1 MDPFQQQPPPVG
13 ELASTLAATN
23 QAVNATTGINIAT
36 SDPAASTR
44 VTPAPA
50 VDGTSA
56 EGAIGV
62 NSSDSPLSDS
72 SEERVRY
79 SQWDDLGMSYTGSAN
94 LKHRA
99 IPTFSFQGAIS
110 RPRTTSSSSS
120 ARAPT
125 PCLSTAA
132 LQDGSYQPGRAYH
145 TTHEDRYD
153 MAGAR
158 AAWGIEGLW
167 GSHQDRARETLLQE
181 LFPDVGQNYVDW
193 DFTSGNS
200 FEAFMLKRQ
209 EMERDERPS
218 LWRTN
223 GSWEVTSDR
232 ETPSMGM
239 IHMAHYGSL
248 PPSGNS

>member
-1 MDPFQQQPPPVG
+1 MDPFQQQPPLVG
-13 ELASTLAATN
+13 ELASTLVATN
-23 QAVNATTGINIAT
+23 QAVNATAGINIAT

-79 SQWDDLGMSYTGSAN
+79 SQWDDLGMSYSGSLN

-99 IPTFSFQGAIS
+99 IPTFSFKGAIS

-120 ARAPT
+120 AGATT

-145 TTHEDRYD
+145 KWIHDSTTRHMRVYSYTVL
-153 MAGAR
+153 ATANIYIV
-158 AAWGIEGLW
+158 A
-167 GSHQDRARETLLQE
+167 QQVTE
-181 LFPDVGQNYVDW
+181 LMMTV
-193 DFTSGNS
+193 
-200 FEAFMLKRQ
+200 
-209 EMERDERPS
+209 
-218 LWRTN
+218 
-223 GSWEVTSDR
+223 
-232 ETPSMGM
+232 
-239 IHMAHYGSL
+239 
-248 PPSGNS
+248 

>member
-23 QAVNATTGINIAT
+23 QVVNAATGINIAT
-36 SDPAASTR
+36 SDQAASTR
-44 VTPAPA
+44 ITPAPA
-50 VDGTSA
+50 GNGTSA
-56 EGAIGV
+56 EGVIVV
-62 NSSDSPLSDS
+62 NSSSDSPLSDS

-79 SQWDDLGMSYTGSAN
+79 SHWDYLGMSYSGSLN

-99 IPTFSFQGAIS
+99 IPTFSFKGAIS

-120 ARAPT
+120 AGATT

-167 GSHQDRARETLLQE
+167 GSHQDQSREALLQK
-181 LFPDVGQNYVDW
+181 LFPDVGQAYVD
-193 DFTSGNS
+193 
-200 FEAFMLKRQ
+200 
-209 EMERDERPS
+209 
-218 LWRTN
+218 
-223 GSWEVTSDR
+223 
-232 ETPSMGM
+232 
-239 IHMAHYGSL
+239 
-248 PPSGNS
+248 

>member
-23 QAVNATTGINIAT
+23 QVVNATTGIAT
-36 SDPAASTR
+36 SDQDASTR
-44 VTPAPA
+44 ITPAPA
-50 VDGTSA
+50 GNGTSA
-56 EGAIGV
+56 EGVIVV

-79 SQWDDLGMSYTGSAN
+79 SHWDDLGMSYSGSLN

-99 IPTFSFQGAIS
+99 IPTFSFKGAIS

-120 ARAPT
+120 AGATT

-145 TTHEDRYD
+145 TTHEDRFGL
-153 MAGAR
+153 AGAR

-167 GSHQDRARETLLQE
+167 GSHQDQARETLL
-181 LFPDVGQNYVDW
+181 DW
-193 DFTSGNS
+193 SPIGGVHRPL
-200 FEAFMLKRQ
+200 ERML
-209 EMERDERPS
+209 
-218 LWRTN
+218 
-223 GSWEVTSDR
+223 
-232 ETPSMGM
+232 
-239 IHMAHYGSL
+239 A
-248 PPSGNS
+248 

>member
-79 SQWDDLGMSYTGSAN
+79 SHWDVVRRLLQPEAPGNPHLQLQGSHLATQN
-94 LKHRA
+94 IFILIVGWGDDPLPVDR
-99 IPTFSFQGAIS
+99 
-110 RPRTTSSSSS
+110 RTTRRLVP
-120 ARAPT
+120 AR
-125 PCLSTAA
+125 S
-132 LQDGSYQPGRAYH
+132 
-145 TTHEDRYD
+145 
-153 MAGAR
+153 
-158 AAWGIEGLW
+158 GLP
-167 GSHQDRARETLLQE
+167 HDT
-181 LFPDVGQNYVDW
+181 
-193 DFTSGNS
+193 
-200 FEAFMLKRQ
+200 
-209 EMERDERPS
+209 
-218 LWRTN
+218 
-223 GSWEVTSDR
+223 
-232 ETPSMGM
+232 
-239 IHMAHYGSL
+239 
-248 PPSGNS
+248 

>member
-13 ELASTLAATN
+13 ELASTLTPIN
-23 QAVNATTGINIAT
+23 QVVNATTGINIAT

-44 VTPAPA
+44 ITPAPA
-50 VDGTSA
+50 GDGTLA
-56 EGAIGV
+56 EGAIVV

-79 SQWDDLGMSYTGSAN
+79 SQWDDLGMSYGGSSN
-94 LKHRA
+94 LMHRA
-99 IPTFSFQGAIS
+99 IPTFSFQGAIT

-145 TTHEDRYD
+145 TTHEDRFSL
-153 MAGAR
+153 AGAR

-167 GSHQDRARETLLQE
+167 GSHQDQTWAR
-181 LFPDVGQNYVDW
+181 P
-193 DFTSGNS
+193 TSTGTS
-200 FEAFMLKRQ
+200 PAGTPLK
-209 EMERDERPS
+209 PS
-218 LWRTN
+218 
-223 GSWEVTSDR
+223 
-232 ETPSMGM
+232 
-239 IHMAHYGSL
+239 
-248 PPSGNS
+248 